1 MQLLFFALACAMIG
15 TAANSASPELGLSL
29 DVVVEVFD
37 GKNCV
42 GKRRRV
48 KMGDFVGGNHD
59 NGWDSCGGAWDDGT
73 AMGWPWWGSFRV
85 AAGHAVRTGS
95 KCYDSSNKA
104 SPEPQE
110 VGMTSEAGCV
120 SPNYTFTF
128 LSLAPTPLPPPLPP
142 QSPPQLPPSPPS
154 LPPAP
159 PPPAPPLPPHSLPPP
174 LARLLSPMPPS
185 SPTAASGA
193 MASSQVMIGALSAL
207 IPVALIL
214 AALALI
220 FRRQLRLSRNRAKFD
235 LQILALEMRNLEHT
249 AHSATPLWRRRKQRS
264 PSTPVAPARRES
276 QSNLMRTPHALTR
289 QAALTKL
296 KLPTKVPD
304 LEVRT
309 EISADTALADAGC
322 ATLASSALDTDADA
336 LRIHPTRR
344 IRRVR
349 RTRNLNNPHD
359 EGRDGKHTSR
369 IPVSFEYTSN
379 TPLPKAS
386 AI

>member
-1 MQLLFFALACAMIG
+1 
-15 TAANSASPELGLSL
+15 
-29 DVVVEVFD
+29 
-37 GKNCV
+37 
-42 GKRRRV
+42 
-48 KMGDFVGGNHD
+48 
-59 NGWDSCGGAWDDGT
+59 
-73 AMGWPWWGSFRV
+73 
-85 AAGHAVRTGS
+85 
-95 KCYDSSNKA
+95 
-104 SPEPQE
+104 
-110 VGMTSEAGCV
+110 
-120 SPNYTFTF
+120 
-128 LSLAPTPLPPPLPP
+128 
-142 QSPPQLPPSPPS
+142 
-154 LPPAP
+154 
-159 PPPAPPLPPHSLPPP
+159 
-174 LARLLSPMPPS
+174 
-185 SPTAASGA
+185 
-193 MASSQVMIGALSAL
+193 MIGALSAL

-264 PSTPVAPARRES
+264 PSAPVAPARRES
-276 QSNLMRTPHALTR
+276 QSDLMRTPHALTR

-296 KLPTKVPD
+296 KVPTKVPD

-309 EISADTALADAGC
+309 EISADAALADAGC
-322 ATLASSALDTDADA
+322 ATLASSALDTDTDA
-336 LRIHPTRR
+336 LRTHPTRR

-349 RTRNLNNPHD
+349 RSRNLNNPHD